1 MYGTPPPKAASGT
14 FHTAAAMPRLDR
26 LAVLPRLAR
35 HATPGRG
42 GTLRTVA
49 HASFGG
55 GATSTERADLSDDAR
70 QRCGRALRGQLMRH
84 VLHWWLR
91 CHALPGSARPALRR
105 GHEAWGWHASPHG
118 GSGTLRTISCLPQH
132 WGLSV
137 DQLLENEQTNCAT
150 SATHHGIIG
159 SGSTSR
165 PLIAA
170 RLARVH

>member
-14 FHTAAAMPRLDR
+14 FHTAAAMPLARLDQ

-35 HATPGRG
+35 HATLGGG

-105 GHEAWGWHASPHG
+105 GHKVWGWHVSPHG
-118 GSGTLRTISCLPQH
+118 GTARFARFHACRNTGACRSTSCLKMS
-132 WGLSV
+132 G
-137 DQLLENEQTNCAT
+137 QTV
-150 SATHHGIIG
+150 GP
-159 SGSTSR
+159 R
-165 PLIAA
+165 PHTTASLAA
-170 RLARVH
+170 APRVTVAL